1 MNKESGSPS
10 EGTARPRV
18 LVVIRWPVGGIR
30 TWCRYVY
37 RDPGFRAFDLT
48 LLFPDGPEAKMLEMD
63 LADSGVNLVTTGH
76 AASTGSFWRTVT
88 KHILSGRYSMVH
100 SHGFTSALASYLAC
114 SVKGTTHLVTPH
126 DVVLDEQY
134 HGVRG
139 WLSRYLITRVLQSAD
154 AVQAVGFASGENLRQ
169 AFPNCFGQGERLVV
183 VRNGI
188 ETSRFL
194 SAQASE
200 VRETFGIPG
209 NAVLVGFFGR
219 FMSQKGFKYLVAA
232 VKEYRDAAPQNR
244 SMVVLAVG
252 GGGFEREEKES
263 IMSQGLADNFR
274 FVGFSDNIAGL
285 LKAVDVVA
293 MPSLWEACPLLPM
306 EALTAGA
313 PIVVTDC
320 EPCLELAEGSPA
332 AIVPMRDSTSLLR
345 AIVEMSSPM
354 AKQSAGQYAETAAER
369 FDVAE
374 TRKGVLEL
382 YGRLTGHSS
391 GSGR

>member
-1 MNKESGSPS
+1 MNKKQAVAS
-10 EGTARPRV
+10 EVPPRPQV

-37 RDPGFRAFDLT
+37 RDAKFRAFDIT
-48 LLFPDGPEAKMLEMD
+48 LLFPGGPEAKVLEKD
-63 LADSGVNLVTTGH
+63 LADSGIKLVTTGD
-76 AASTGSFWRTVT
+76 AASTLSFWRTVT
-88 KHILSGRYSMVH
+88 KHIMTERYSMVH
-100 SHGFTSALASYLAC
+100 SHGFTSALTSYFAC
-114 SVKGTTHLVTPH
+114 SIKGTRHLVTPH

-134 HGVRG
+134 SGVRG
-139 WLSRYLITRVLQSAD
+139 WVSRRLIARVLGSAD
-154 AVQAVGFASGENLRQ
+154 AVQAVGFAAGDNLKQ
-169 AFPNCFGQGERLVV
+169 AFPGCFGNGERLVV

-209 NAVLVGFFGR
+209 NAILVGFFGR

-232 VKEYRDAAPQNR
+232 VKDYTDAGPQDR
-244 SMVVLAVG
+244 PMVVLAVG
-252 GGGFEREEKES
+252 GGGFEREEQEL
-263 IMSQGLADNFR
+263 IVSQSLADNFR
-274 FVGFSDNIAGL
+274 FVGFSENVAGL

-313 PIVVTDC
+313 PIVVSDC

-332 AIVPMRDSTSLLR
+332 EVVPMRDSASLLR
-345 AIVEMSSPM
+345 AIIGMSSLT
-354 AKQSAGQYAETAAER
+354 AKQSAAQYAGTAAAR
-369 FDVAE
+369 FDVAQ

-382 YGRLTGHSS
+382 YGRITGFTL
-391 GSGR
+391 

>member
-1 MNKESGSPS
+1 
-10 EGTARPRV
+10 
-18 LVVIRWPVGGIR
+18 
-30 TWCRYVY
+30 
-37 RDPGFRAFDLT
+37 
-48 LLFPDGPEAKMLEMD
+48 
-63 LADSGVNLVTTGH
+63 
-76 AASTGSFWRTVT
+76 
-88 KHILSGRYSMVH
+88 VH
-100 SHGFTSALASYLAC
+100 SHGFTSALTSYLAC

-134 HGVRG
+134 QGFRG
-139 WLSRYLITRVLQSAD
+139 WVSRNMIARVLRSAG
-154 AVQAVGFASGENLRQ
+154 AVQAVGFASGENLKQ
-169 AFPNCFGQGERLVV
+169 AFPGCFGQGGERLVV

-194 SAQASE
+194 LVQASE

-209 NAVLVGFFGR
+209 NAILVGFFGR

-232 VKEYRDAAPQNR
+232 VREYRDTGPER
-244 SMVVLAVG
+244 PMVVLAVG
-252 GGGFEREEKES
+252 GGGFEREEQES
-263 IMSQGLADNFR
+263 IVSQGLADNFR

-313 PIVVTDC
+313 PIVVSDC

-345 AIVEMSSPM
+345 AIVWMSAPT
-354 AKQSAGQYAETAAER
+354 AKQVAGQYSETAAAR
-369 FDVAE
+369 FDVSQ

-382 YGRLTGHSS
+382 YGRLTGCPLL
-391 GSGR
+391 